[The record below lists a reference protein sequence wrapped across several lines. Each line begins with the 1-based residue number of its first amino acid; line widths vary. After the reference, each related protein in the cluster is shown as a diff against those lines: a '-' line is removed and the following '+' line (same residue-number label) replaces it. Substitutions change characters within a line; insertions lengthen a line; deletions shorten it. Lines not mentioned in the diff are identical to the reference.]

1 MTREDQL
8 QALRAVVLDDQLPL
22 NPAAIAMA
30 DAIRARHP
38 GAVRA
43 LVFYGSALRLGEQA
57 DKMLD
62 FYVIVDR
69 YRSVHGTGLKQ
80 LASFLIPPSVHY
92 LEIRDAEGRRLRS
105 KYAIVSEKAFHRRTR
120 GGALESMLWAR
131 FAQPATVIADE
142 PVVKNALIDTLAQA
156 CLHLSKEVRPLLV
169 APVSPLDPWV
179 RGLAESYRTELRPEK
194 PQARARE
201 IVGRFEARYSRLS
214 ELLFSRE
221 LGSAAL
227 QSGGSNAL
235 FCRIRWFVRRLVGK
249 PMGALRVLKA
259 AATFDA
265 GLDYILEKVESH
277 SGVRLEVSENE
288 RKRPVLNAP
297 MMAWRLFRAGAFR

>member
-1 MTREDQL
+1 MTGESDLR
-8 QALRAVVLDDQLPL
+8 ALRDLIRDEQMPI
-22 NPAAIAMA
+22 NSAALAMA

-38 GAVRA
+38 GAVRG

-80 LASFLIPPSVHY
+80 FASFLIPPSVHF

-120 GGALESMLWAR
+120 GGAFESMLWAR
-131 FAQPATVIADE
+131 FAQPATVIADDPE
-142 PVVKNALIDTLAQA
+142 VRAALLDTLAHA
-156 CLHLSKEVRPLLV
+156 CRHLADEVRPLLP
-169 APVSPLDPWV
+169 AHIAPLDPWV
-179 RGLAESYRTELRPEK
+179 RALAESYRTELRPEK
-194 PQARARE
+194 PEARARE
-201 IVGRFEARYSRLS
+201 IVGRFEDRYTRLS
-214 ELLFSRE
+214 ELLFDPAMQRP
-221 LGSAAL
+221 
-227 QSGGSNAL
+227 GGFDVQL
-235 FCRIRWFVRRLVGK
+235 CRLRWFARRIVGK

-265 GLDYILEKVESH
+265 GLDYVLEKIESH

-297 MMAWRLFRAGAFR
+297 VLAWRLFRAGAFR

>member
-1 MTREDQL
+1 MTRNDQL
-8 QALRAVVLDDQLPL
+8 DALRAIVHDEQLPL
-22 NPAAIAMA
+22 NAAAIAVA

-92 LEIRDAEGRRLRS
+92 LEIRDADGRRLRS

-120 GGALESMLWAR
+120 GAAFESMLWAR
-131 FAQPATVIADE
+131 FAQPATVITEDALVRD
-142 PVVKNALIDTLAQA
+142 ALINTLAYA
-156 CLHLSKEVRPLLV
+156 CRHLADEVRPLLSG
-169 APVSPLDPWV
+169 PVSPLDPWV

-194 PQARARE
+194 PHARARE
-201 IVGRFEARYSRLS
+201 IVGRFEARYRRLS
-214 ELLFSRE
+214 EVLFATEITSSELRSRGLE
-221 LGSAAL
+221 AFL
-227 QSGGSNAL
+227 
-235 FCRIRWFVRRLVGK
+235 CRVRWFARRIVGK